1 MRTILLWF
9 LLFLAV
15 FSYCLISE
23 YRSQN
28 CTSSTCEN
36 LAPLPE
42 GTDTKEEINQKI
54 AAGTRIVYQT
64 VEWRKS
70 LMVAILSVLFIVVI
84 SMYYKSTTWSYTKT
98 GFPRGI
104 DLAIPL
110 LTVFITVYFGLTY
123 LQESFWKPIAIKI
136 REAAEDI

>member
-1 MRTILLWF
+1 MRTMLFWF

-23 YRSQN
+23 FRSQD
-28 CTSSTCEN
+28 CTTSCEN
-36 LAPLPE
+36 LVPLPE

-54 AAGTRIVYQT
+54 ASGTRILYQS
-64 VEWRKS
+64 VDWRKAM
-70 LMVAILSVLFIVVI
+70 MVAIASVIFIVFV
-84 SMYYKSTTWSYTKT
+84 SLYYKNTRWAFTKT
-98 GFPRGI
+98 KFPRGI

-110 LTVFITVYFGLTY
+110 LTVFIAVYFGFMY
-123 LQESFWKPIAIKI
+123 LQDSFWKPIAIKI